1 MILSAKARVAGV
13 MGWPVSHSLSPRLH
27 GFWIE
32 RHQLDAAYLPM
43 PVPPEKFAAALRA
56 LPALGFAGANV
67 TVPHK
72 ETALATVDDAT
83 AEARALG
90 AVNTVVVQK
99 NGTLLGSN
107 TDGQGFLA
115 NLHDFVPG
123 WSARGKRVA
132 ILGAGGAAK
141 AIAWT
146 LHAEGADEVRI
157 VNRTPER
164 AKALAASLGKR
175 ARAVEWESCAGA
187 LEDAGLL
194 INATTLGMKGQP
206 LLGIELGPLPGDAV
220 VADIVYNP
228 LDTDLLLRA
237 RARGNPI
244 VDGIGMLLHQARAGF
259 TAWFGTEPVVD
270 KALRDFVLAGL

>member
-1 MILSAKARVAGV
+1 MILSGKARVAGV

-32 RHQLDAAYLPM
+32 RHQLDATYVPM
-43 PVPPEKFAAALRA
+43 AVPPEKFAAALRA

-72 ETALATVDDAT
+72 EAALATVDEAT
-83 AEARALG
+83 AEARAVG

-99 NGTLLGSN
+99 NGSLLGSN
-107 TDGQGFLA
+107 TDGHGFLA
-115 NLHDFVPG
+115 NLRDFLPT
-123 WSARGKRVA
+123 WNARGKRIV

-146 LHAEGADEVRI
+146 LYAEGAEIRI
-157 VNRTPER
+157 VNRTPAR
-164 AKALAASLGKR
+164 ADDLVASLGNR
-175 ARAVEWESCAGA
+175 ARSVAWDSCAA
-187 LEDAGLL
+187 AFEDAAMLV
-194 INATTLGMKGQP
+194 NSTTLGMKGQP
-206 LLGIELGPLPGDAV
+206 RLEVDLGPLAADAIV
-220 VADIVYNP
+220 VDIVYNP

-237 RARGNPI
+237 RQRGNPT

-259 TAWFGTEPVVD
+259 TAWFGQEPVVD
-270 KALRDFVLAGL
+270 KELRDFVLAGL

>member
-1 MILSAKARVAGV
+1 MILSGKARIAGV

-32 RHQLDAAYLPM
+32 RHQLDATYIPM
-43 PVPPEKFAAALRA
+43 SVSPDKFAAALRA
-56 LPALGFAGANV
+56 LPALGVAGANV

-72 ETALATVDDAT
+72 EAALATVDDVT
-83 AEARALG
+83 ADARALG

-115 NLHDFVPG
+115 NLRDFVPG
-123 WSARGKRVA
+123 WSVRGKRVA

-146 LHAEGADEVRI
+146 LHSEGADEVRI

-175 ARAVEWESCAGA
+175 ARAVDWESCDDA

-194 INATTLGMKGQP
+194 VNATTLGMKGQP
-206 LLGIELGPLPGDAV
+206 RLEIELGPLPGDAI

-228 LDTDLLLRA
+228 LETDLLLRA
-237 RARGNPI
+237 RARGNPT

-259 TAWFGTEPVVD
+259 TAWFGVEPVVD